1 MIKHLLAATA
11 ALTLVGA
18 AAHAQTAATSAPP
31 SSTPDAGPAP
41 MDSTATGTMSA
52 ASPGASSDTSAT
64 GAMAPS
70 AANSTDASAV
80 VSVNTVTNGPV
91 ADTPANRA
99 KYGQP
104 LSRAGRRTAAKGN

>member
-11 ALTLVGA
+11 ALTLVGV
-18 AAHAQTAATSAPP
+18 AAHAQTATSAPP
-31 SSTPDAGPAP
+31 ASTPDAGPAP

-52 ASPGASSDTSAT
+52 TSPGMSRDTSST

-70 AANSTDASAV
+70 GSNSTDASAV

-104 LSRAGRRTAAKGN
+104 LSRAGKRTAAKGN